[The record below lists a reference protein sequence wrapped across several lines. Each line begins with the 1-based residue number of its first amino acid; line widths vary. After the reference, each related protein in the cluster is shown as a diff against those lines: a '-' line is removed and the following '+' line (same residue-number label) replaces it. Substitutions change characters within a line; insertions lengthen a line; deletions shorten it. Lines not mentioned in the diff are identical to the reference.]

1 MEEWE
6 WTPHLLLPSLHYSPC
21 AEPIWGRVF
30 EDDGRRGWGERDGT
44 GDKEMRDR
52 RKGPSPSHR
61 EKLAVH
67 FVLIFLDSF
76 EACVRKT
83 TPPSLHR
90 SVFPSRRSLPK
101 SLPDKNESRRM
112 KNDGGLRVR
121 EIVLS
126 GASRRTLRYYLLRH
140 FSLSRRACLLY
151 RGNQMLHFWGTKWTF
166 GGGGG
171 CFKKFR
177 PSFSDLLWVK
187 YVNRLGFSYIHT
199 VTRLYLSLKRLKK
212 FWNR

>member
-83 TPPSLHR
+83 TPHSLHR

-101 SLPDKNESRRM
+101 SLPEK
-112 KNDGGLRVR
+112 KR
-121 EIVLS
+121 EQTDEKR
-126 GASRRTLRYYLLRH
+126 RRTPCSGNRTFRGVSSNAPLLSSSPFLSEQESMSFVSRQSDAAFLRDEVNLR
-140 FSLSRRACLLY
+140 
-151 RGNQMLHFWGTKWTF
+151 GW
-166 GGGGG
+166 GGGGVVL
-171 CFKKFR
+171 K
-177 PSFSDLLWVK
+177 SLDLHFLIFCEWNTWTAWVFHIFIPLH
-187 YVNRLGFSYIHT
+187 VCIW
-199 VTRLYLSLKRLKK
+199 V
-212 FWNR
+212 